1 MCQEAGASA
10 VTVHGRTRAQ
20 MYAGQADWDII
31 RDVKRAV
38 HIPVFANGDVWE
50 PEDCVKILAHTGA
63 DGVMIGR
70 GSFGNPWLFERGNA
84 ALRGEEIP
92 PLPPLSTRVDEA
104 MEQFELAAALKG
116 EKIAMLEGRKQFSW
130 YLRGV
135 AHATYYKQQI
145 STMSTLEECRAIARG
160 IRRDLR

>member
-1 MCQEAGASA
+1 
-10 VTVHGRTRAQ
+10 
-20 MYAGQADWDII
+20 
-31 RDVKRAV
+31 
-38 HIPVFANGDVWE
+38 
-50 PEDCVKILAHTGA
+50 
-63 DGVMIGR
+63 MIGR
-70 GSFGNPWLFERGNA
+70 GSFGNPWLFERGSA